1 MSENAILIDTDRNTV
16 FEVLSDGWKYTNWV
30 VGASHMRAVSANWP
44 QVGAKL
50 FHSTGLW
57 PIMIHDQTEVQSLE
71 PGRRLVLRAKGRPLG
86 SAIVEIELSEEPGG
100 CRVTMREE
108 PIAGL
113 GKLLH
118 NSASEAVLRRRNDES
133 LGRLAALCERRTE
146 PTE

>member
-1 MSENAILIDTDRNTV
+1 MSENAILIDTDRNVV
-16 FEVLSDGWKYTNWV
+16 FDVLSDGWKYTNWV

-50 FHSTGLW
+50 FHSSGLW
-57 PIMIHDQTEVQSLE
+57 PIMIRDETEVQSLE

-86 SAIVEIELSEEPGG
+86 SAIVDIEVSDEHGR

-108 PIAGL
+108 PVAGP
-113 GKLLH
+113 GKWLH
-118 NSASEAVLRRRNDES
+118 NSVTEALLHRRNEES